1 MKKSVG
7 LCSIFEIELAEPL
20 LSITENVQRIR
31 EVDGRDSFFQFS
43 YLSYMD

>member
-1 MKKSVG
+1 MKKILELFSV
-7 LCSIFEIELAEPL
+7 FKIELAQPL